1 MPKTKS
7 RRAKLAKQNRSD
19 RKEDG
24 PKKEGWTAEDLG
36 EESAY
41 EGTTE
46 ISRRLRR
53 GDESVGDPNKRDV
66 AGAIPKEDTPHG
78 REIRR
83 MPRKPA
89 KKLDQKPG

>member
-7 RRAKLAKQNRSD
+7 RRAKLEKQNRSD
-19 RKEDG
+19 REEDG
-24 PKKEGWTAEDLG
+24 PKREGWTAEDLG

-41 EGTTE
+41 EGSTE

-53 GDESVGDPNKRDV
+53 GDESVGDPDKRDV
-66 AGAIPKEDTPHG
+66 AGATPKEDMPHE

-83 MPRKPA
+83 TPRKPA
-89 KKLDQKPG
+89 KKLDQKHG